1 MVSFYEDKDIM
12 VGRSHR
18 KRGHRLLMVHFE
30 AGLAFPYA
38 SQEMPPVL
46 EHTHFSLHLG
56 CREPSFLLGVV
67 SVSPWPESRLISQSF
82 LVLSSLLLSF
92 WASVPKVS
100 IQRTPSPPLRYTRT
114 LRSYKTGKDVALSG
128 VLTGLN
134 TGTSFCGF
142 GNQSL

>member
-1 MVSFYEDKDIM
+1 MRTKTSWLGEATA
-12 VGRSHR
+12 
-18 KRGHRLLMVHFE
+18 RGGIRLLVVHFE

-38 SQEMPPVL
+38 SQEMPSVL

-100 IQRTPSPPLRYTRT
+100 IQRTPPPSLRYTRT
-114 LRSYKTGKDVALSG
+114 LRSYKTGKG
-128 VLTGLN
+128 
-134 TGTSFCGF
+134 CGF
-142 GNQSL
+142 IRCFNWPQHWYQLLWLW